1 MTLVPGGAAVAESS
15 DTHPMTDTDRTKVE
29 TWTSLADDKR
39 RRLAELGAGAPDV
52 ETVRAEAE
60 RLETLINFYKAS
72 LAA

>member
-1 MTLVPGGAAVAESS
+1 
-15 DTHPMTDTDRTKVE
+15 MTDTDRTKVE

-39 RRLAELGAGAPDV
+39 RRLAELGDSAPDA

-60 RLETLINFYKAS
+60 RLETLIGFYKAS